1 MTKFI
6 SILIAVT
13 VALFPILMLHS
24 VNHIMAI
31 IADVL
36 LLFFAA
42 ALHSDHPKDEGPAI
56 IFVAILISVISQ
68 IAWALLAWAIFIYHH
83 MYELIPLPDK
93 GNYVGEVIW
102 NPDFGWQK
110 WNGNQWEDHDV

>member
-1 MTKFI
+1 
-6 SILIAVT
+6 
-13 VALFPILMLHS
+13 
-24 VNHIMAI
+24 
-31 IADVL
+31 
-36 LLFFAA
+36 
-42 ALHSDHPKDEGPAI
+42 
-56 IFVAILISVISQ
+56 
-68 IAWALLAWAIFIYHH
+68 

>member
-1 MTKFI
+1 MFRRALLILSKSEVLLKLTLLAFIQSQQQIMTKLI
-6 SILIAVT
+6 STLIAVI

-42 ALHSDHPKDEGPAI
+42 ALHSDNPKDKEPAI
-56 IFVAILISVISQ
+56 IFAAILISIISQ
-68 IAWALLAWAIFIYHH
+68 IAWALL
-83 MYELIPLPDK
+83 
-93 GNYVGEVIW
+93 V
-102 NPDFGWQK
+102 
-110 WNGNQWEDHDV
+110 